1 METATLVPPLAPVHT
16 VRGLGLPAVRGQEAD
31 VDRVLAQPLDPGAAE
46 DLRRHAR
53 GLGVTDEL
61 AHVVRLFATPPGH
74 TPAGFRITSEL
85 EADGTLRF
93 GLRRDIS
100 YDADGALRP
109 TGQLFSVDSANPY
122 EIAPV
127 APLVANLTCNPSII
141 WDLFLS
147 DPTKNVGGAFKDRD
161 DVMTEIARILGPG
174 ADMSLELEDPF
185 DDVERVLDEAEHLRE
200 LVTPYRCVIKVPHTG
215 PVNAANAPALLEGD
229 GHLDVRYDEP
239 ATADAFR
246 GHDLALTLREHGFR
260 INFTLMFEPY
270 QARLALQARPYFI
283 NSFVRHRMFQS
294 QRMAALLEEHAA
306 TRDEAPL
313 VALRAYLL
321 ENDYL
326 STKDAAMDLAEC
338 RRIAE
343 RVVAYRRIREPEG
356 ADGLDHARHNLR
368 VLRDANL
375 PDTRLIICSMEGDR
389 NYPDI
394 DLMLA
399 EPEFADMTR
408 RVVVTAE
415 PGYLARFTST
425 NQVVSYQR
433 RFLRAAAHTKAARA
447 TAGRS

>member
-1 METATLVPPLAPVHT
+1 METATLVPPLALVRT
-16 VRGLGLPAVRGQEAD
+16 VRGLGLPALRGQEAD
-31 VDRVLAQPLDPGAAE
+31 VDRVLDQPLEPDTAAE
-46 DLRRHAR
+46 LHRDAR
-53 GLGVTDEL
+53 CLGVTDEL
-61 AHVVRLFATPPGH
+61 ARVVRLFATPPGH
-74 TPAGFRITSEL
+74 TPAGFRVSAEL

-122 EIAPV
+122 EIASV

-147 DPTKNVGGAFKDRD
+147 DPTKNVGGAFEDRD

-174 ADMSLELEDPF
+174 SDMSLELEDPF

-229 GHLDVRYDEP
+229 GRLDVRYDEP

-270 QARLALQARPYFI
+270 QTRLALQARPYFV

-294 QRMAALLEEHAA
+294 QQMAALLEEHAA

-326 STKDAAMDLAEC
+326 STKDTATDLAEC

-356 ADGLDHARHNLR
+356 ADGLDHARHTLR
-368 VLRDANL
+368 VLRDAHL

-394 DLMLA
+394 DRMLA
-399 EPEFADMTR
+399 EPEFADMAR

-425 NQVVSYQR
+425 NQVVTYQR
-433 RFLRAAAHTKAARA
+433 RFLRAAAHTKEARA
-447 TAGRS
+447 NAGRS

>member
-1 METATLVPPLAPVHT
+1 METATLVPPLVPVHT

-31 VDRVLAQPLDPGAAE
+31 VERVLDHLVDPAAVGG
-46 DLRRHAR
+46 LRRFAR
-53 GLGVTDEL
+53 CVGVTEEL

-74 TPAGFRITSEL
+74 TPAGFRVRSEL
-85 EADGTLRF
+85 EADGTVRF
-93 GLRRDIS
+93 DLRRDIS

-122 EIAPV
+122 EIAGV

-147 DPTKNVGGAFKDRD
+147 DRNANVGGAFKDRD
-161 DVMTEIARILGPG
+161 EVMTEIARILGPG
-174 ADMSLELEDPF
+174 ADMSIELEDPF

-200 LVTPYRCVIKVPHTG
+200 LVSDYRLVVKVPHTG
-215 PVNAANAPALLEGD
+215 PVNAANAPQLLSGD
-229 GHLDVRYDEP
+229 GHLDQRYDEP

-246 GHDLALTLREHGFR
+246 GHRLALLLREHGFR

-283 NSFVRHRMFQS
+283 NSFVRHRAFQS
-294 QRMAALLEEHAA
+294 QRMAALLDEHA
-306 TRDEAPL
+306 TTGEQAPL
-313 VALRAYLL
+313 VALRTYLL
-321 ENDYL
+321 DNDYL
-326 STKDAAMDLAEC
+326 STKDSGLELAEC

-375 PDTRLIICSMEGDR
+375 PDTRLIICSMEGER

-394 DLMLA
+394 DRMLT
-399 EPEFADMTR
+399 EPDLADMAG
-408 RVVVTAE
+408 RVVITAE
-415 PGYLARFTST
+415 PGYLARFAST

-433 RFLRAAAHTKAARA
+433 RFLRAAAKTRDARSA
-447 TAGRS
+447 LSE

>member
-1 METATLVPPLAPVHT
+1 METATLVPPLAPVRT
-16 VRGLGLPAVRGQEAD
+16 VRGLGLPVLRGQEAD
-31 VDRVLAQPLDPGAAE
+31 VDRVLGRPLEPGVADE
-46 DLRRHAR
+46 LRRDAR
-53 GLGVTDEL
+53 CLGVTDEL

-74 TPAGFRITSEL
+74 TPPGFAVTAEL

-147 DPTKNVGGAFKDRD
+147 DPAKNVGGAFKDRD

-246 GHDLALTLREHGFR
+246 GHDLALRLRERGFR

-270 QARLALQARPYFI
+270 QVRLALQARPYFV
-283 NSFVRHRMFQS
+283 NAFVRHRMFQS
-294 QRMAALLEEHAA
+294 QRMAALLDEHAPG
-306 TRDEAPL
+306 TRLLGVAVQRVEQLHELRVVDELLDLARDRGRRDRQAVRL
-313 VALRAYLL
+313 GQLLL
-321 ENDYL
+321 EHGEHQAG
-326 STKDAAMDLAEC
+326 SSSVC
-338 RRIAE
+338 RSSS
-343 RVVAYRRIREPEG
+343 RRAISS
-356 ADGLDHARHNLR
+356 AS
-368 VLRDANL
+368 LRDRSACS
-375 PDTRLIICSMEGDR
+375 PSSSSTHTRW
-389 NYPDI
+389 
-394 DLMLA
+394 
-399 EPEFADMTR
+399 
-408 RVVVTAE
+408 
-415 PGYLARFTST
+415 
-425 NQVVSYQR
+425 
-433 RFLRAAAHTKAARA
+433 A
-447 TAGRS
+447 TAPKARTSPRT